1 MKKLDRIFTKKNKKY
16 NNSQFYLL
24 AADFETTTIFE
35 ENLERDINNKKLV
48 TWLNCFVDIRK
59 CYDMQEY
66 RISTS
71 TEEFFNQVHKQIEQ
85 QDNKDCII
93 YFHNL
98 KFDGSYIL
106 NYFNEK
112 EIEFDTFINDMGQ
125 WYSITYHYKDYKIV
139 IRDSLKILNFSIKQ
153 IGKDMLKT
161 VEKGITPLT
170 EEKISLDECY
180 KKGYVDYVIR
190 DVEILAKALN
200 KMIFEQGFEKFTA
213 SSQALATY
221 KDMISFPYF
230 LKLFP
235 PLKNDEII
243 RMGYRG
249 GWTFANPVY
258 QNKEIKGNINVYDK
272 NSMYPAIMLNYKLP
286 TGKPR
291 KIEYEYTREK
301 HDIIFK
307 EFDSCCYVYNLNV
320 SFDIKDEHL
329 PSIQIKIGN
338 KEYFK
343 NDEYFKEKILS
354 NKDILFMLDKTQRDY
369 LTTSQGHYFNITLT
383 NYDLDL
389 MKRQYDFD
397 ILENS
402 KVIKY
407 EFSAKKGL
415 FDKYINLYKDR
426 KIEGK
431 KIGNAVMTQDAKLKL
446 NSLYGK
452 FGTKKLIQ
460 EKQVYFEDD
469 ILKFKN
475 DLELTETTGVYV
487 PLAMFVTSIGRW
499 EIINNAQDN
508 YNHFLYSDTDSLH
521 LLDEGQEIKLNIDD
535 YKFGDWKIEE
545 QATRGKY
552 LRAKLYIEE
561 LIDGSLSVRGAGMT
575 DEIKKQVTFD
585 NFKLGATFKGKRA
598 TKQIK
603 GGVLIYTT
611 TFSIKE

>member
-125 WYSITYHYKDYKIV
+125 WYSITYDYKDYKIV

-170 EEKISLDECY
+170 EEKIPLDECY

-307 EFDSCCYVYNLNV
+307 EFESCCYVYNLNV
-320 SFDIKDEHL
+320 AFDIKDEHL

-343 NDEYFKEKILS
+343 NDEYFKEKILA

-383 NYDLDL
+383 NFDLDL

-460 EKQVYFEDD
+460 EKEVYFEDD

-603 GGVLIYTT
+603 GGVLIYTS

>member
-125 WYSITYHYKDYKIV
+125 WYSITYDYKDYKIV

-235 PLKNDEII
+235 PLKNDEVI

-307 EFDSCCYVYNLNV
+307 EFESCCYVYNLNV
-320 SFDIKDEHL
+320 AFDIKDEHL

-343 NDEYFKEKILS
+343 NDEYFKEKILA

-383 NYDLDL
+383 NFDLDL

-460 EKQVYFEDD
+460 EKEVYFEDD

>member
-59 CYDMQEY
+59 CNDMQEY

-320 SFDIKDEHL
+320 AFDIKDEHL

-343 NDEYFKEKILS
+343 NDEYFKEKILA

-426 KIEGK
+426 KIQGK

>member
-221 KDMISFPYF
+221 KEMVSFPYF

-249 GWTFANPVY
+249 GWTFANPVF
-258 QNKEIKGNINVYDK
+258 QNKEIKGNINIYDK

-307 EFDSCCYVYNLNV
+307 EFESCCYVYNLNV
-320 SFDIKDEHL
+320 AFDIKDEHL

-343 NDEYFKEKILS
+343 NDEYFKEKILA

-460 EKQVYFEDD
+460 EKEVYFEDD

>member
-35 ENLERDINNKKLV
+35 ENLERDINNKKLE

-71 TEEFFNQVHKQIEQ
+71 TQDFFEQVHKQIEQ
-85 QDNKDCII
+85 QENHDVII

-112 EIEFDTFINDMGQ
+112 EIDFDTFINDMGQ

-170 EEKISLDECY
+170 EEKIALDECY
-180 KKGYVDYVIR
+180 KNGYVDYVIR
-190 DVEILAKALN
+190 DVEILAKSLN

-235 PLKNDEII
+235 PLKNDEVI

-307 EFDSCCYVYNLNV
+307 EFDSCCYIYNLNV
-320 SFDIKDEHL
+320 AFDIKDNHL

-343 NDEYFKEKILS
+343 NDEYFKEKIMS

-469 ILKFKN
+469 VLKFKN

-508 YNHFLYSDTDSLH
+508 YSHFLYSDTDSLH

-561 LIDGSLSVRGAGMT
+561 LIDGTLSVRGAGMT

>member
-125 WYSITYHYKDYKIV
+125 WYSITYDYKDYKIV

-170 EEKISLDECY
+170 EEKIPLDICY

-235 PLKNDEII
+235 PLKNDEVI

-258 QNKEIKGNINVYDK
+258 QNKEIRGNINVYDK

-320 SFDIKDEHL
+320 AFDIKDEHL

>member
-16 NNSQFYLL
+16 NNSDFYLL

-170 EEKISLDECY
+170 EEKIPLDECY

-213 SSQALATY
+213 SSQALSTY

-249 GWTFANPVY
+249 GWTFANPVF

-291 KIEYEYTREK
+291 KLEYDYTREK

-307 EFDSCCYVYNLNV
+307 EFDSCCYVYNINV
-320 SFDIKDEHL
+320 AFDIKDNHL

-469 ILKFKN
+469 VLKFKN

-585 NFKLGATFKGKRA
+585 NFELGATFKGKRA

>member
-71 TEEFFNQVHKQIEQ
+71 TEEFFEQVHKQIEQ
-85 QDNKDCII
+85 QENHDVII

-112 EIEFDTFINDMGQ
+112 EIDFDTFINDMGQ

-170 EEKISLDECY
+170 EEKIALDECY
-180 KKGYVDYVIR
+180 KNGYVDYVIR

-235 PLKNDEII
+235 PLKNDEVI

-307 EFDSCCYVYNLNV
+307 QFDSCCYIYNLNV
-320 SFDIKDEHL
+320 AFDIKDNHL

-343 NDEYFKEKILS
+343 NDEYFKEKIMS

-383 NYDLDL
+383 NFDLDL

-402 KVIKY
+402 KIIKY

-460 EKQVYFEDD
+460 EKQVYFEND

-508 YNHFLYSDTDSLH
+508 YGHFLYSDTDSLH

-561 LIDGSLSVRGAGMT
+561 LIDGTLSVRGAGMT
-575 DEIKKQVTFD
+575 DEIKNQVTFD

>member
-35 ENLERDINNKKLV
+35 ENLERDINNKKLE

-71 TEEFFNQVHKQIEQ
+71 TEEFFEQVHKQIEQ
-85 QDNKDCII
+85 QENHDVII

-112 EIEFDTFINDMGQ
+112 EIDFDTFINDMGQ

-139 IRDSLKILNFSIKQ
+139 IIDSLKILNFSIKQ

-170 EEKISLDECY
+170 EEKIALDECY
-180 KKGYVDYVIR
+180 KNGYVDYVIR

-235 PLKNDEII
+235 PLKNDEVI

-272 NSMYPAIMLNYKLP
+272 NSMYPAIMLNYRLP

-307 EFDSCCYVYNLNV
+307 QFDSCCYIYNLNV
-320 SFDIKDEHL
+320 AFDIKDNHL

-343 NDEYFKEKILS
+343 NDEYFKEKIMS

-402 KVIKY
+402 KIIKY

-460 EKQVYFEDD
+460 EKQVYFEND

-508 YNHFLYSDTDSLH
+508 YSHFLYSDTDSLH

-561 LIDGSLSVRGAGMT
+561 LIDGTLSVRGAGMT

>member
-71 TEEFFNQVHKQIEQ
+71 TEEFFEQVHKQIEQ
-85 QDNKDCII
+85 QENHDVII

-112 EIEFDTFINDMGQ
+112 EIDFDTFINDMGQ

-170 EEKISLDECY
+170 EEKIALDECY
-180 KKGYVDYVIR
+180 KNGYVDYVIR

-235 PLKNDEII
+235 PLKNDEVI

-272 NSMYPAIMLNYKLP
+272 NSMYPAIMLNYRLP

-307 EFDSCCYVYNLNV
+307 QFDSCCYIYNLNV
-320 SFDIKDEHL
+320 AFDIKDNHL

-343 NDEYFKEKILS
+343 NDEYFKEKIMS

-402 KVIKY
+402 KIIKY

-460 EKQVYFEDD
+460 EKQVYFEND

-508 YNHFLYSDTDSLH
+508 YSHFLYSDTDSLH

>member
-71 TEEFFNQVHKQIEQ
+71 TEEFFEQVHKQIEQ
-85 QDNKDCII
+85 QENHDVII

-112 EIEFDTFINDMGQ
+112 EIDFDTFINDMGQ

-170 EEKISLDECY
+170 EEKIALDECY
-180 KKGYVDYVIR
+180 KNGYVDYVIR

-235 PLKNDEII
+235 PLKNDEVI

-272 NSMYPAIMLNYKLP
+272 NSMYPAIMLNYRLP

-307 EFDSCCYVYNLNV
+307 QFDSCCYVYNLNV
-320 SFDIKDEHL
+320 AFDIKDEHL

-402 KVIKY
+402 KIIKY

-460 EKQVYFEDD
+460 EKQVYFEND

-508 YNHFLYSDTDSLH
+508 YSHFLYSDTDSLH

>member
-16 NNSQFYLL
+16 NNSDFYLL

-85 QDNKDCII
+85 QDNHDVII

-112 EIEFDTFINDMGQ
+112 EIDFDTFINDMGQ

-170 EEKISLDECY
+170 EEKIPLDECY

-221 KDMISFPYF
+221 KDMISFSYF

-235 PLKNDEII
+235 PLKNDEVI

-249 GWTFANPVY
+249 GWTFANPVF

-291 KIEYEYTREK
+291 KLEYEYTREK

-307 EFDSCCYVYNLNV
+307 EFEGCCYVYNINV
-320 SFDIKDEHL
+320 AFDIKDKHL

-415 FDKYINLYKDR
+415 FDKYINLYKER

-469 ILKFKN
+469 VLKFKN

-521 LLDEGQEIKLNIDD
+521 LLDEGQEIKLNIDN

-585 NFKLGATFKGKRA
+585 NFELGATFKGKRA

>member
-320 SFDIKDEHL
+320 AFDIKDEHL

>member
-1 MKKLDRIFTKKNKKY
+1 MSKFSTVTSRKSKKR
-16 NNSQFYLL
+16 NNSEFYLL

-35 ENLERDINNKKLV
+35 KNLDKDINNKKLV

-71 TEEFFNQVHKQIEQ
+71 TEEFFEQVHNQIEQ
-85 QDNKDCII
+85 QDNNDVII

-106 NYFNEK
+106 NYFNSIGQK
-112 EIEFDTFINDMGQ
+112 FSTFINDMGQ
-125 WYSITYHYKDYKIV
+125 WYSIEYNYKDYTIV

-161 VEKGITPLT
+161 VEKGVTPLT
-170 EEKISLDECY
+170 EEKIPLDICY
-180 KKGYVDYVIR
+180 QKGYVDYVIR

-200 KMIFEQGFEKFTA
+200 KMIFEQHFEKFTA

-221 KDMISFPYF
+221 KEIIGFDNFRW
-230 LKLFP
+230 LFP
-235 PLKNDEII
+235 VLKNDEIM

-249 GWTFANPVY
+249 GWTYANPVF
-258 QNKEIKGNINVYDK
+258 QNKEIKGDIKVFDK
-272 NSMYPAIMLNYKLP
+272 NSMYPAIMLNYALP
-286 TGKPR
+286 CGYPR
-291 KIEYEYTREK
+291 KLEYDYIKEK
-301 HDIIFK
+301 EEIIFK
-307 EFDSCCYVYNLNV
+307 EFEGCCYIYNLNIA
-320 SFDIKDEHL
+320 FDIKDNHL
-329 PSIQIKIGN
+329 PSIQIKVAN

-343 NDEYFKEKILS
+343 DNQYFKDLILA
-354 NKDILFMLDKTQRDY
+354 NKDNLFMLNKTQRDY
-369 LTTSQGHYFNITLT
+369 LTTSGGFYFNISLT

-389 MKRQYDFD
+389 IKRQYDFR
-397 ILENS
+397 IMPNS

-407 EFSAKKGL
+407 EFSAKKGM
-415 FDKYINLYKDR
+415 FDTYINHYKEK

-460 EKQVYFEDD
+460 EKEVFFDD
-469 ILKFKN
+469 DVLKFKT
-475 DLELTETTGVYV
+475 DLELSETNGVYV

-521 LLDEGQEIKLNIDD
+521 LLDEGQKIKLNIDE
-535 YKFGDWKIEE
+535 YRFGDWKIEE
-545 QATRGKY
+545 QAIRGKY

-561 LIDGSLSVRGAGMT
+561 LIDGTLSVRGAGMT
-575 DEIKKQVTFD
+575 EEIKKQVTFD
-585 NFKLGATFKGKRA
+585 NFKLGASFDGKKA
-598 TKQIK
+598 SKQIK
-603 GGVLIYTT
+603 GGVLIYNT

>member
-125 WYSITYHYKDYKIV
+125 WYSITYDYKDYKIV

-170 EEKISLDECY
+170 EEKIPLDICY

-249 GWTFANPVY
+249 GWTFANPLY

-307 EFDSCCYVYNLNV
+307 EFESCCYVYNLNV
-320 SFDIKDEHL
+320 AFDIKDEHL

-343 NDEYFKEKILS
+343 NDEYFKEKILA

-460 EKQVYFEDD
+460 EKEVYFEDD

-508 YNHFLYSDTDSLH
+508 YNYFLYSDTDSLH

>member
-35 ENLERDINNKKLV
+35 ENLERDINNKKLE

-71 TEEFFNQVHKQIEQ
+71 TQDFFEQVHKQIEQ
-85 QDNKDCII
+85 QENHDVII

-112 EIEFDTFINDMGQ
+112 EIDFDTFINDMGQ

-170 EEKISLDECY
+170 EEKIALDECY
-180 KKGYVDYVIR
+180 KNGYVDYVIR

-235 PLKNDEII
+235 PLKNDEVI

-307 EFDSCCYVYNLNV
+307 EFDSCCYIYNLNV
-320 SFDIKDEHL
+320 AFDIKDNHL

-343 NDEYFKEKILS
+343 NDEYFKEKIMS

-402 KVIKY
+402 KIIKY

-415 FDKYINLYKDR
+415 FDKYINLYKDK

-431 KIGNAVMTQDAKLKL
+431 KIGNAIMTQDAKLKL

-460 EKQVYFEDD
+460 EKQVYFEND

-508 YNHFLYSDTDSLH
+508 YSHFLYSDTDSLH

-585 NFKLGATFKGKRA
+585 NFKLGSTFKGKRA

>member
-71 TEEFFNQVHKQIEQ
+71 TEEFFEQVHKQIEQ
-85 QDNKDCII
+85 QENHDVII

-112 EIEFDTFINDMGQ
+112 EIDFDTFINDMGQ

-170 EEKISLDECY
+170 EEKIALDECY
-180 KKGYVDYVIR
+180 KNGYVDYVIR

-235 PLKNDEII
+235 PLKNDEVI

-272 NSMYPAIMLNYKLP
+272 NSMYPAIMLNYRLP

-307 EFDSCCYVYNLNV
+307 QFDSCCYIYNLNV
-320 SFDIKDEHL
+320 AFDIKDNHL

-343 NDEYFKEKILS
+343 NDEYFKEKIMS

-383 NYDLDL
+383 NFDLDL

-402 KVIKY
+402 KIIKY

-460 EKQVYFEDD
+460 EKQVYFEND

-508 YNHFLYSDTDSLH
+508 YSHFLYSDTDSLH

-561 LIDGSLSVRGAGMT
+561 LIDGTLSVRGAGMT

>member
-125 WYSITYHYKDYKIV
+125 WYSITYDYKDYKIV

-170 EEKISLDECY
+170 EEKIPLDICY

-221 KDMISFPYF
+221 KEMISFSYF

-258 QNKEIKGNINVYDK
+258 QNKEIRGNINVYDK

-307 EFDSCCYVYNLNV
+307 EFESCCYVYNLNV
-320 SFDIKDEHL
+320 AFDIKDEHL

-343 NDEYFKEKILS
+343 NDEYFKEKILA

-460 EKQVYFEDD
+460 EKEVYFEDD
-469 ILKFKN
+469 VLKFKN

>member
-59 CYDMQEY
+59 CNDMQEY

-139 IRDSLKILNFSIKQ
+139 IRDSLKMLNFSIKQ

-320 SFDIKDEHL
+320 AFDIKDEHL

-343 NDEYFKEKILS
+343 NDEYFKEKILA

-426 KIEGK
+426 KIQGK
-431 KIGNAVMTQDAKLKL
+431 KIGNGVMTQDAKLKL

-561 LIDGSLSVRGAGMT
+561 LIDGSLSVRGAGMS

>member
-16 NNSQFYLL
+16 NNSDFYLL

-59 CYDMQEY
+59 CNDMQEY

-320 SFDIKDEHL
+320 AFDIKDEHL

-343 NDEYFKEKILS
+343 NDEYFKEKILA

-383 NYDLDL
+383 NFDLDL

-460 EKQVYFEDD
+460 EKEVYFEDD

>member
-71 TEEFFNQVHKQIEQ
+71 TEEFFEQVHKQIEQ
-85 QDNKDCII
+85 QENHDIII

-112 EIEFDTFINDMGQ
+112 GIEFDTFINDMGQ

-170 EEKISLDECY
+170 EEKIALDECY
-180 KKGYVDYVIR
+180 KNGYVDYVIR

-221 KDMISFPYF
+221 KEMISFPYF

-235 PLKNDEII
+235 PLKNDEVI

-307 EFDSCCYVYNLNV
+307 QFDSCCYIYNLNV
-320 SFDIKDEHL
+320 AFDIKDNHL

-343 NDEYFKEKILS
+343 NDEYFKEKIMS

-460 EKQVYFEDD
+460 EKQVYFEND

-508 YNHFLYSDTDSLH
+508 YSHFLYSDTDSLH

-561 LIDGSLSVRGAGMT
+561 LIDGTLSVRGAGMT

>member
-35 ENLERDINNKKLV
+35 ENLERDINNKKLE

-71 TEEFFNQVHKQIEQ
+71 TEEFFEQVHKQIEQ
-85 QDNKDCII
+85 QENHDVII

-112 EIEFDTFINDMGQ
+112 EIDFDTFINDMGQ

-170 EEKISLDECY
+170 EEKIALDECY
-180 KKGYVDYVIR
+180 KNGYVDYVIR

-235 PLKNDEII
+235 PLKNDEVI

-272 NSMYPAIMLNYKLP
+272 NSMYPAIMLNYRLP

-307 EFDSCCYVYNLNV
+307 QFDSCCYIYNLNV
-320 SFDIKDEHL
+320 AFDIKDNHL

-343 NDEYFKEKILS
+343 NDEYFKEKIMS

-402 KVIKY
+402 KIIKY

-460 EKQVYFEDD
+460 EKQVYFEND

-508 YNHFLYSDTDSLH
+508 YSHFLYSDTDSLH

-561 LIDGSLSVRGAGMT
+561 LIDGTLSVRGAGMT

>member
-16 NNSQFYLL
+16 NNSDFYLL

-35 ENLERDINNKKLV
+35 ENLERDINNKKLE

-66 RISTS
+66 KISTS

-125 WYSITYHYKDYKIV
+125 WYSITYEYKDYKIV

-221 KDMISFPYF
+221 KDMISFQYF

-291 KIEYEYTREK
+291 KIEYNYTREK

-307 EFDSCCYVYNLNV
+307 EFESCCYVYNLNV
-320 SFDIKDEHL
+320 AFDIKDKHL

-585 NFKLGATFKGKRA
+585 NFKLAATFKGKRA

>member
-71 TEEFFNQVHKQIEQ
+71 TEEFFEQVHKQIEQ
-85 QDNKDCII
+85 QENHDVII

-112 EIEFDTFINDMGQ
+112 EIDFDTFINDMGQ

-153 IGKDMLKT
+153 IGKDILKT
-161 VEKGITPLT
+161 VEKGVTPLT
-170 EEKISLDECY
+170 EEKIALDECY
-180 KKGYVDYVIR
+180 KNGYVDYVIR

-235 PLKNDEII
+235 PLKNDEVI

-307 EFDSCCYVYNLNV
+307 QFDSCCYIYNLNV
-320 SFDIKDEHL
+320 AFDIKDNHL

-343 NDEYFKEKILS
+343 NDEYFKEKIMS

-383 NYDLDL
+383 NFDLDL

-402 KVIKY
+402 KIIKY

-460 EKQVYFEDD
+460 EKQVYFEND

-508 YNHFLYSDTDSLH
+508 YGHFLYSDTDSLH

-561 LIDGSLSVRGAGMT
+561 LIDGTLSVRGAGMT

>member
-16 NNSQFYLL
+16 NNSDFYLL

-85 QDNKDCII
+85 QDNHDVII

-112 EIEFDTFINDMGQ
+112 GIEFDTFINDMGQ

-170 EEKISLDECY
+170 EEKISLDICY

-307 EFDSCCYVYNLNV
+307 EFDSCCYVYNINV
-320 SFDIKDEHL
+320 AFDIKDNHL

-415 FDKYINLYKDR
+415 FDKYINLYKER

-469 ILKFKN
+469 VLKFKN

>member
-35 ENLERDINNKKLV
+35 KNLERDINNKKLV

-59 CYDMQEY
+59 CYDMQKY

-71 TEEFFNQVHKQIEQ
+71 TEEFFEQVHKQIEQ
-85 QDNKDCII
+85 QENHDVII

-112 EIEFDTFINDMGQ
+112 KIEFDTFINDMGQ

-161 VEKGITPLT
+161 VEKGVTPLT
-170 EEKISLDECY
+170 EEKIALDECY
-180 KKGYVDYVIR
+180 KNGYVDYVIR

-235 PLKNDEII
+235 PLKNDEVI

-291 KIEYEYTREK
+291 KLEYEYTREK

-307 EFDSCCYVYNLNV
+307 EFEGCCYVYNINV
-320 SFDIKDEHL
+320 AFDIKDEHL

-415 FDKYINLYKDR
+415 FDKYINLYKER

-469 ILKFKN
+469 VLKFKN

-508 YNHFLYSDTDSLH
+508 YNNFLYSDTDSLH

-561 LIDGSLSVRGAGMT
+561 LIDGTLSVRGAGMT

>member
-59 CYDMQEY
+59 CNDMQEY

-320 SFDIKDEHL
+320 AFDIKDEHL

-407 EFSAKKGL
+407 EFSGKKGL

-426 KIEGK
+426 KIQGK

>member
-249 GWTFANPVY
+249 GWTFANPTY

-307 EFDSCCYVYNLNV
+307 EFESCCYVYNLNV
-320 SFDIKDEHL
+320 AFDIKDEHL

-343 NDEYFKEKILS
+343 NDEYFKEKILA

-383 NYDLDL
+383 NFDLDL

-460 EKQVYFEDD
+460 EKEVYFEDD

>member
-125 WYSITYHYKDYKIV
+125 WYSITYDYKDYKIV

-307 EFDSCCYVYNLNV
+307 EFESCCYVYNLNV
-320 SFDIKDEHL
+320 AFDIKDEHL

-343 NDEYFKEKILS
+343 NDEYFKEKILA

-383 NYDLDL
+383 NFDLDL

-460 EKQVYFEDD
+460 EKEVYFEDD

>member
-125 WYSITYHYKDYKIV
+125 WYSITYDYKDYKIV

-170 EEKISLDECY
+170 EEKIPLDICY

-235 PLKNDEII
+235 PLKNDEVI

-258 QNKEIKGNINVYDK
+258 QNKEIRGNINVYDK

-307 EFDSCCYVYNLNV
+307 EFESCCYVYNLNV
-320 SFDIKDEHL
+320 AFDIKDEHL

-343 NDEYFKEKILS
+343 NDEYFKEKILA

-383 NYDLDL
+383 NFDLDL

-460 EKQVYFEDD
+460 EKEVYFEDD

>member
-59 CYDMQEY
+59 CNDMQEY

-170 EEKISLDECY
+170 EEKIPLDICY

-235 PLKNDEII
+235 PLKNDEVI

-272 NSMYPAIMLNYKLP
+272 NSMYPAIMLNYRLP

-307 EFDSCCYVYNLNV
+307 QFDSCCYIYNLNV
-320 SFDIKDEHL
+320 AFDIKDNHL

-343 NDEYFKEKILS
+343 NDEYFKEKIMS

-460 EKQVYFEDD
+460 EKQVYFENDV
-469 ILKFKN
+469 LKFEN

>member
-16 NNSQFYLL
+16 NNSDFYLL

-59 CYDMQEY
+59 CNDMQEY

-291 KIEYEYTREK
+291 KIEYDYTREK

-320 SFDIKDEHL
+320 AFDIKDNHL

-426 KIEGK
+426 KIQGK

-469 ILKFKN
+469 VLKFKN

>member
-1 MKKLDRIFTKKNKKY
+1 MKKLDRIFNKKNKKY
-16 NNSQFYLL
+16 NNSDFYLL

-85 QDNKDCII
+85 QDNHDVII

-125 WYSITYHYKDYKIV
+125 WYSITYEYKDYKIV

-161 VEKGITPLT
+161 VEKEVTPLT
-170 EEKISLDECY
+170 EEKIPLDICY

-249 GWTFANPVY
+249 GWTFVNPVY

-320 SFDIKDEHL
+320 AFDIKDEHL

-343 NDEYFKEKILS
+343 NDEYFKEKILA

-389 MKRQYDFD
+389 MKRHYDFD

-415 FDKYINLYKDR
+415 FDKYINLYKDK
-426 KIEGK
+426 KIQGK

>member
-1 MKKLDRIFTKKNKKY
+1 MKKLDRIFNKKNKKY
-16 NNSQFYLL
+16 NNSDFYLL

-59 CYDMQEY
+59 CNDMQEY

-320 SFDIKDEHL
+320 AFDIKDEHL

-343 NDEYFKEKILS
+343 NDEYFKEKILA

-460 EKQVYFEDD
+460 EKEVYFEDD

>member
-71 TEEFFNQVHKQIEQ
+71 TEEFFSQVHKQIEQ

-243 RMGYRG
+243 RLGYRG

-286 TGKPR
+286 SGKPR
-291 KIEYEYTREK
+291 KIEYDYTREK

-320 SFDIKDEHL
+320 AFDIKDEHL

-343 NDEYFKEKILS
+343 NDEYFKEKILA

-426 KIEGK
+426 KIQGK

-469 ILKFKN
+469 VLKFKN

-561 LIDGSLSVRGAGMT
+561 LIDGTLSVRGAGMT

>member
-35 ENLERDINNKKLV
+35 ENLERDINNKKLE

-71 TEEFFNQVHKQIEQ
+71 TEEFFEQVHKQIEQ
-85 QDNKDCII
+85 QENHDVII

-170 EEKISLDECY
+170 EEKIALDECY
-180 KKGYVDYVIR
+180 KNGYVDYVIR
-190 DVEILAKALN
+190 DVEILAKTLN

-235 PLKNDEII
+235 PLKNDEVI

-272 NSMYPAIMLNYKLP
+272 NSMYPAIMLNYRLP

-307 EFDSCCYVYNLNV
+307 QFDSCCYIYNLNV
-320 SFDIKDEHL
+320 AFDIKDNHL

-343 NDEYFKEKILS
+343 NDEYFKEKIMS

-402 KVIKY
+402 KIIKY

-460 EKQVYFEDD
+460 EKQVYFEND

-508 YNHFLYSDTDSLH
+508 YSHFLYSDTDSLH

-561 LIDGSLSVRGAGMT
+561 LIDGTLSVRGAGMT

>member
-59 CYDMQEY
+59 CNDMEEY

-153 IGKDMLKT
+153 IGKDILKT

-320 SFDIKDEHL
+320 AFDIKDEHL

-343 NDEYFKEKILS
+343 NDEYFKEKILA

-426 KIEGK
+426 KIQGK

>member
-1 MKKLDRIFTKKNKKY
+1 MIKLDRIFNKKNKKY

-35 ENLERDINNKKLV
+35 ENLERDINNKKLE

-85 QDNKDCII
+85 QDNHGVII

-249 GWTFANPVY
+249 GWTFANPVF

-307 EFDSCCYVYNLNV
+307 EFDSCCYVYNINV
-320 SFDIKDEHL
+320 AFDIKDKHL

-343 NDEYFKEKILS
+343 NDEYFKEKILA

-415 FDKYINLYKDR
+415 FDKYINLYKDK
-426 KIEGK
+426 KIQGK
-431 KIGNAVMTQDAKLKL
+431 KIGNGVMTQDAKLKL

-469 ILKFKN
+469 VLKFKN

-508 YNHFLYSDTDSLH
+508 YSHFLYSDTDSLH

>member
-59 CYDMQEY
+59 CYDMEEY

-307 EFDSCCYVYNLNV
+307 EFDCCCYVYNLNV
-320 SFDIKDEHL
+320 AFDIKDEHL

-426 KIEGK
+426 KIQGK

-460 EKQVYFEDD
+460 EKEVYFEDD

-535 YKFGDWKIEE
+535 YKFGYWKIEE